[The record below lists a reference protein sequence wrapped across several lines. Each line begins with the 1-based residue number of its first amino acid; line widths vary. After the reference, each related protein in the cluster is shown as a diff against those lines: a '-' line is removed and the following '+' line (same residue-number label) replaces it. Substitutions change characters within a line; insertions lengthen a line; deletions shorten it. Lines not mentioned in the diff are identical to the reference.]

1 MNTNT
6 ADLMKQLEN
15 GFTELVVGDNFAN
28 YLKTM
33 AKFHHYSFNNI
44 MLIVMQYPE
53 ASQVAGYK
61 KWQEMGRNVR
71 KGEKG
76 IRILAPCPHKKTVT
90 NDDGE
95 ETEIRWTTY
104 RPVSV
109 FDIAQ
114 TDGKELPEICRKL
127 TGEVSDYEALMEGLK
142 KVAQVAVSFENITNG
157 ANGYYSKDMGI
168 VLNEGMEQAQTVKT
182 FIHEIAHSILHKD
195 SYKCREQ
202 KEVEAESVA
211 YVVCQ
216 ALGIDSGDYTFG
228 YLAGWASGDTK
239 FLKQSL
245 NDIQKCA
252 DKIITALS

>member
-33 AKFHHYSFNNI
+33 AKFHRYSFSNV
-44 MLIVMQYPE
+44 MLILMQCPD
-53 ASQVAGYK
+53 ASHVAGYK
-61 KWQEMGRNVR
+61 KWQELGRNVR
-71 KGEKG
+71 KGEKS
-76 IRILAPCPHKKTVT
+76 IRILAPCPHKKKVE
-90 NDDGE
+90 NEDGE
-95 ETEIRWTTY
+95 ETEIHWTTY

-109 FDIAQ
+109 FDISQ
-114 TDGKELPEICRKL
+114 TDGKELPEICKRL
-127 TGEVSDYEALMEGLK
+127 TGDVADYEALFEGLK
-142 KVAQVAVSFENITNG
+142 KVAQVAVSFEDISGG
-157 ANGYYSKDMGI
+157 ANGYFSKDKGI
-168 VLNEGMEQAQTVKT
+168 VLNEGMEQTQTVKT
-182 FIHEIAHSILHKD
+182 FVHEIAHSILHVD
-195 SYKCREQ
+195 SDKSREQ

-216 ALGIDSGDYTFG
+216 ALGIDSTDYTFG
-228 YLAGWASGDTK
+228 YLAGWSNGDTK
-239 FLKQSL
+239 LLKQRL

>member
-15 GFTELVVGDNFAN
+15 GFSELVVGDNFAN

-33 AKFHHYSFNNI
+33 AKFHRYSFNNI

-61 KWQEMGRNVR
+61 KWQELGRNVR
-71 KGEKG
+71 KGEKS

-114 TDGKELPEICRKL
+114 TEGKELPEICKKL

-142 KVAQVAVSFENITNG
+142 KVAQVAVSFEDIKGG
-157 ANGYYSKDMGI
+157 ANGYFSKDKGI

-182 FIHEIAHSILHKD
+182 FVHEIAHSIMHKD
-195 SYKCREQ
+195 TDKSREQ
-202 KEVEAESVA
+202 RAERGRS
-211 YVVCQ
+211 
-216 ALGIDSGDYTFG
+216 
-228 YLAGWASGDTK
+228 
-239 FLKQSL
+239 
-245 NDIQKCA
+245 
-252 DKIITALS
+252 

>member
-1 MNTNT
+1 MNANTNE
-6 ADLMKQLEN
+6 LMEKLEN
-15 GFTELVVGDNFAN
+15 GFNELVVGDNFAN

-33 AKFHHYSFNNI
+33 AKFHRYSFNNI